1 MAQQIGLYQVK
12 FPIKKGRYAG
22 TYRVTDQ
29 SGEKKFLKLF
39 NLARLTDAQYID
51 RLDNINEIEILRGLN
66 HPNMFRYRD
75 SGEVLIDGQR
85 QIFMVG
91 DFIAGETV
99 AQKVEREKFCSVY
112 EMKRIITGLLNAL
125 KYLHRLETPVIHNE
139 ISPANVML
147 DMSIGEGVPKLIDFG
162 HAQFLDSRNLPLYSD
177 GLNPFFMAPE
187 MFKGLYSTRTDLY
200 AVGVMMYYLTFGLV
214 PWYVE
219 RGNLSLGDWLKAI
232 LEERKKPV
240 KIPDIPIFELDER
253 LLNIIVKAISQDV
266 DARFQSADE
275 FLRALNGELE
285 VEAIPY
291 ERVQVREAIE
301 VEKRFGNAPKGNG
314 FADVAGMDNLKERF
328 NTEIIDLMR
337 NPEKYKKLRVKIP
350 NGMLLY
356 GPPGCGK
363 TFIAEKFAE
372 EVGWNYQYVDCSDIA
387 SPYIHGGQEKISAL
401 FKDAEDN
408 APTVLFLDELD
419 SLIVDRSRHT
429 NVSEQGEV
437 NVFLTN
443 LNNCADRGIFVIGA
457 TNHPEMIDKAALRSG
472 RLEIKVY
479 VPAPDKEARKSLLEL
494 LLKGRCSSDIDIEKL
509 AEMTKGYVS
518 KDIDIL
524 INKAALIA
532 ARADLEEIS
541 MTNMLNAI
549 EQSKC
554 ELPSVSSKV
563 LTEHEAIRDEFEGR
577 KGGRTR
583 VGFITETKQ
592 D

>member
-1 MAQQIGLYQVK
+1 M
-12 FPIKKGRYAG
+12 
-22 TYRVTDQ
+22 
-29 SGEKKFLKLF
+29 
-39 NLARLTDAQYID
+39 
-51 RLDNINEIEILRGLN
+51 
-66 HPNMFRYRD
+66 
-75 SGEVLIDGQR
+75 
-85 QIFMVG
+85 
-91 DFIAGETV
+91 
-99 AQKVEREKFCSVY
+99 
-112 EMKRIITGLLNAL
+112 
-125 KYLHRLETPVIHNE
+125 
-139 ISPANVML
+139 
-147 DMSIGEGVPKLIDFG
+147 
-162 HAQFLDSRNLPLYSD
+162 
-177 GLNPFFMAPE
+177 
-187 MFKGLYSTRTDLY
+187 
-200 AVGVMMYYLTFGLV
+200 
-214 PWYVE
+214 
-219 RGNLSLGDWLKAI
+219 GDWLKAI